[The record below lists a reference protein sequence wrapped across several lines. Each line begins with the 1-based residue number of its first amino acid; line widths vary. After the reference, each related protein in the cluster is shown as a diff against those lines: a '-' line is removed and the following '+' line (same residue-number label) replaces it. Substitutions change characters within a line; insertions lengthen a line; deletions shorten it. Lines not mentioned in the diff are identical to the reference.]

1 MTELGDRVLGFI
13 IIATGLAGLFG
24 WVIGT
29 YGEYEGSL
37 RYVATAGILVSK
49 RITATSISDRDV
61 ASPFQSA
68 RGVICVAGRNL
79 AVGSSAGTWRLV
91 RRQEPGGW
99 FAGRNSVARLT
110 GRNAAVVRSA
120 SAVASTRRQSI

>member
-37 RYVATAGILVSK
+37 RYVATAGILVVYFVLLVGVWK
-49 RITATSISDRDV
+49 ALKYTDT
-61 ASPFQSA
+61 
-68 RGVICVAGRNL
+68 RG
-79 AVGSSAGTWRLV
+79 
-91 RRQEPGGW
+91 Q
-99 FAGRNSVARLT
+99 
-110 GRNAAVVRSA
+110 
-120 SAVASTRRQSI
+120 